1 MFRRKILILL
11 SCQSLF
17 VKSHRSFVNFVSTR
31 KVLFVS
37 RKVSNSKALNENRSS
52 SEDLFYLI
60 NPLVIVTVQTKRPD
74 SLLSSI
80 TTDLHPGLLNL
91 KSSLKLDKKLKKIE
105 KDDDRDVDR
114 TAVKLKLK
122 KKTRSK
128 VTFDDDF
135 ESVSDLFEN
144 KFLTEDASSLSI
156 ARPLK
161 PDKPDLGSFSFTVK
175 QKASATNL
183 LKKRKSIS
191 SNRRKEVLD
200 LPLEKPKQV
209 TLLHPITVQE
219 LADLCLVSKT
229 EIIKSLFLKGIA
241 VTVNQIIDLSTAQ
254 KLGEEFGTEIVLN
267 LDVDHNVMV
276 KKTLEIA
283 DRDLTM
289 LVPRPPI
296 VTIMGHVDHGKTTLL
311 DKIRKTQTAQKE
323 AGGITQKIGAYE
335 VNLMCQNSSKKVI
348 FLDTPGHA
356 AFSGMR
362 SRGVSITDIAVLVV
376 AADDGVKPQ
385 TLEAIRYIQSA
396 NVPVIIAINKID
408 KEDANTEFIKEK
420 LAQYNLIAEDWGGDT
435 VMVPISALQGTNIDT
450 LLEMIVLLSD
460 MLNLKANP
468 NSLATGTVIESNLDR
483 TKGAVA
489 SLIVQEG
496 TLHLGDIVKVGSIV
510 AKVRGM
516 VNSLGEPIREATPSS
531 PVFIWGF
538 SKVPCVGDH
547 FSVFKD
553 EKDAKILINSE
564 NSKSNSVL
572 QLSDNYAVSDSENKE
587 RINLVIKTDT
597 QGSVEAITSML
608 NKIDDPKVQI
618 RILYASAGEITE
630 TDVEF
635 ASTSNAILLAFNTT
649 SASGAKKAAK
659 NMSLTIEEFNVI
671 YDLFDHVHRLIDQ
684 LIGPEYEELFI
695 GSAIVRNIFPLAKSF
710 VAGSYVNEGKILK
723 SAYIH
728 VLREEVCVYKGLLTS
743 LKQLKED
750 VLEVNRG
757 SECGIFITN
766 FDLWKEGDVI
776 KVFELHPKKKTYS
789 VISN

>member
-1 MFRRKILILL
+1 MILL
-11 SCQSLF
+11 SCQSLC
-17 VKSHRSFVNFVSTR
+17 VKSHLSFVNF
-31 KVLFVS
+31 LFRGKRLFGN
-37 RKVSNSKALNENRSS
+37 RKVSNIQALTENNSS
-52 SEDLFYLI
+52 SEDLFHLI
-60 NPLVIVTVQTKRPD
+60 NPLLILTVQTKRPN
-74 SLLSSI
+74 SLLPSI
-80 TTDLHPGLLNL
+80 AADLHSGLLNL
-91 KSSLKLDKKLKKIE
+91 SLKSTLKLDKKLKKPD
-105 KDDDRDVDR
+105 KDEDRDVDR

-128 VTFDDDF
+128 VAFDEDF
-135 ESVSDLFEN
+135 ESVIDLFEST
-144 KFLTEDASSLSI
+144 LLAEDVSLLSI

-161 PDKPDLGSFSFTVK
+161 PDKPDLGSFSFTIK
-175 QKASATNL
+175 QKVSGTNF
-183 LKKRKSIS
+183 LKKRKSVIS
-191 SNRRKEVLD
+191 SRKKEIQTF
-200 LPLEKPKQV
+200 PMEKPKTV
-209 TLLHPITVQE
+209 TLMHPITVQE

-254 KLGEEFGTEIVLN
+254 KLGEEFGTEILLN
-267 LDVDHNVMV
+267 VDFDSDFMV
-276 KKTLEIA
+276 KKPLEITN
-283 DRDLTM
+283 RDITL
-289 LVPRPPI
+289 LVSRPPI
-296 VTIMGHVDHGKTTLL
+296 ITIMGHVDHGKTTLL

-335 VNLMCQNSSKKVI
+335 VNLFCQNASKKLV

-396 NVPVIIAINKID
+396 NVPLIIAINKID
-408 KEDANTEFIKEK
+408 KEDANIESIKEK
-420 LAQYNLIAEDWGGDT
+420 LAEYNLIAEDWGGDI
-435 VMVPISALQGTNIDT
+435 VMVPISALQGTNVDT
-450 LLEMIVLLSD
+450 LLEMIVLLSE

-468 NSLATGTVIESNLDR
+468 NSLASGTVIESNLDR

-496 TLHLGDIVKVGSIV
+496 TLYLGDIVKVGSII

-538 SKVPCVGDH
+538 SKVPSVGDH
-547 FSVFKD
+547 FAVFKD
-553 EKDAKILINSE
+553 EKDAKSSIDSE
-564 NSKSNSVL
+564 NLKSNSIS
-572 QLSDNYAVSDSENKE
+572 QSSDTYVVSDSENKE

-597 QGSVEAITSML
+597 QGSAEAITSML
-608 NKIDDPKVQI
+608 NKLHDPKVQI
-618 RILYASAGEITE
+618 RILYVSAGEITE

-635 ASTSNAILLAFNTT
+635 AFTSNAKLLAFNTT

-659 NMSLTIEEFNVI
+659 NMALTIEEFDVI
-671 YDLFDHVHRLIDQ
+671 YDLFDYVHTLIDK
-684 LIGPEYEELFI
+684 LVGPEYEEVFI
-695 GSAIVRNIFPLAKSF
+695 GSAIVKNIFPLAKSF
-710 VAGSYVNEGKILK
+710 VAGTYVNEGKILK

-728 VLREEVCVYKGLLTS
+728 VIRDAVSVYKGLLTS

-750 VLEVNRG
+750 VVEVNCG

-766 FDLWKEGDVI
+766 FDSWKEGDVI
-776 KVFELHPKKKTYS
+776 KIFELNPKKKTYS
-789 VISN
+789 IIYN